1 MDMYNKTMYTTLM
14 NTKDNGQ
21 LFTEKEISKRL
32 RVSTVTL
39 HKMRKSNKI
48 DFIQIGG
55 SIRYPQHVY
64 DGIMKLTK

>member
-1 MDMYNKTMYTTLM
+1 MTLKENSKMY
-14 NTKDNGQ
+14 
-21 LFTEKEISKRL
+21 TEKEISKRF

-39 HKMRKSNKI
+39 NKMRKTNKI
-48 DFIQIGG
+48 DFIKIGG

>member
-1 MDMYNKTMYTTLM
+1 M
-14 NTKDNGQ
+14 NTKESNR

-39 HKMRKSNKI
+39 HKMRKANKI

-64 DGIMKLTK
+64 DGIIQLTK